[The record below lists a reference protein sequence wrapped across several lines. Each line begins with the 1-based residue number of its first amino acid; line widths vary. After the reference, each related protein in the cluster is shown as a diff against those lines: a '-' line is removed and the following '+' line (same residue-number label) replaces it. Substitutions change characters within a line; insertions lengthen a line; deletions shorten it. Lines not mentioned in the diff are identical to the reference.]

1 MHSGMRAVLALSIV
15 VGASTTLAACADTIN
30 VCNVDQQVDSV
41 SAEMGVMDC
50 GRFYRGDVNYTDGA
64 MLAAQLCVLN
74 AINNHASFRLVY
86 DADPT
91 TGPTVAGLRAGF
103 VGTFGFT
110 TIDQVDMSIP
120 DGQSI
125 SAVTVSLRSY
135 AGRGGGDMASK
146 DDLVSIQPCQS
157 IDATQSCKPRVGT
170 PCLTCTPPPAPR
182 DIATV
187 QCRG

>member
-1 MHSGMRAVLALSIV
+1 MQGTVGLRAVMALSIFV
-15 VGASTTLAACADTIN
+15 VGCSETIN

-41 SAEMGVMDC
+41 SSEPGVMDC
-50 GRFYRGDVNYTDGA
+50 GRFYRGDVNYTDDA

-74 AINNHASFRLVY
+74 AINNHSSFRLVY

-91 TGPTVAGLRAGF
+91 SGATIAGLRAGF
-103 VGTFGFT
+103 VGTFGQT
-110 TIDQVDMSIP
+110 TLDQIDMSVP

-125 SAVTVSLRSY
+125 SALSVTLRSY

-146 DDLVSIQPCQS
+146 DDLVSVQPCDK
-157 IDATQSCKPRVGT
+157 IDATQSCKPRIGT

-182 DIATV
+182 DIASV